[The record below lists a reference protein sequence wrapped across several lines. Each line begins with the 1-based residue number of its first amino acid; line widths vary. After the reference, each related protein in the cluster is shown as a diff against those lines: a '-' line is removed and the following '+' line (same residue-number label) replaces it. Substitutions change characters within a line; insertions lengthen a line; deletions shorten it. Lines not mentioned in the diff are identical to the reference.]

1 MSTATDRPPTGG
13 PAVLRIVVAA
23 IVAFLMIIVAMVYDW
38 RTVGHVHKVYIY
50 GGAAFLIETFLVLPL
65 AGTEAWLSAARFSS
79 T

>member
-1 MSTATDRPPTGG
+1 MAATGTSSTVSAT
-13 PAVLRIVVAA
+13 PAVGSPWLPA

-65 AGTEAWLSAARFSS
+65 AGTE
-79 T
+79 